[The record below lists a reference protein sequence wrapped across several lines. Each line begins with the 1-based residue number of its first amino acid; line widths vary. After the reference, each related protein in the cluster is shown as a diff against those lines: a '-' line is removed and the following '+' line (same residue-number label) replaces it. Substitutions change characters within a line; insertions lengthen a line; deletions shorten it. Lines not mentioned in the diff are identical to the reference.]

1 MMRKL
6 ESLINGASIDYPCQS
21 CENMKGNLRLL
32 RKELLAK
39 NAFIKSLLETQTKL
53 KDAILNSISNLT
65 SKPVSLVIITVVNV
79 GFKIEKKIW
88 KIKQIKIS
96 IKSTNPRK
104 SK

>member
-1 MMRKL
+1 
-6 ESLINGASIDYPCQS
+6 
-21 CENMKGNLRLL
+21 MKGNLRLL
-32 RKELLAK
+32 QKKLLAK
-39 NAFIKSLLETQTKL
+39 NEFIKSLLETQTKL

-79 GFKIEKKIW
+79 VFKMEKKIW